1 MKIRADII
9 RMYREIHSWVGIVC
23 GLFLFVAFY
32 AGAITMFERPLQ
44 DWASPPVSLPP
55 PVALER
61 VPELL
66 EKTFAEHPEAR
77 KSYTVVLHPT
87 PSQPATLV
95 WGVPQR
101 MHGPSVANYSAL
113 AEDGSLV
120 TIKESPSEA
129 AHFINMLHQQVGL
142 WMPHEAGRLFMG
154 IVALLYAV
162 ALISGTLV
170 VLPGLIKNLF
180 AIRLGQNAKRMWLDL
195 HSMLG
200 LFSLPFHIIMA
211 LTSVVFAFHDEI
223 YVAEHA
229 LLGRSTV
236 QQQMH
241 GHSPSDQ
248 TERQREQRISGDLRV
263 PLEPA
268 QIVVA
273 IAKQAPGFSPE
284 TLIYDRSHGGH
295 LALRVTGSDPRYGAR
310 GASGGFAGVDPYSG
324 KLLSTDYLPGHQ
336 TFPMAVLTSFFVLHF
351 GSFGG
356 EGVRWGYAVLGLAG
370 AFMFYAGNQLWI
382 VSRRRRERGSGRV
395 EDTRATRVLCSLTIG
410 CSLGC
415 VAGVSA
421 VLAVA
426 PLHSAVG
433 KMLPVQIVYFA
444 TFLSCVVV
452 CFCIRERL
460 AIRLLLVAS
469 AVLTF
474 LMPVSAAFVTPLSH
488 ATTSSLIVD
497 GVALLYGA
505 FLMVWAVRPQAGQ
518 PLFRKEGVSGL
529 NRA

>member
-1 MKIRADII
+1 MKIRADIV

-55 PVALER
+55 PVSLER
-61 VPELL
+61 IPELL
-66 EKTFAEHPEAR
+66 EKTFTAHPEAR
-77 KSYTVVLHPT
+77 TAYTVVLHPT

-95 WGVPQR
+95 WGMPQR
-101 MHGPSVANYSAL
+101 MHGPAAATYSAL

-120 TIKESPSEA
+120 TKRQPPSEA
-129 AHFINMLHQQVGL
+129 AHFINILHQQVGL
-142 WMPHEAGRLFMG
+142 WMPSEAGRFFMG
-154 IVALLYAV
+154 AVALLYSV

-170 VLPGLIKNLF
+170 VLPGLAKNLF
-180 AIRLGQNAKRMWLDL
+180 AIRLGQNAKRVWLDL

-229 LLGRSTV
+229 LLGGGTAHQV
-236 QQQMH
+236 QGHPHGGRASSVHQQASV
-241 GHSPSDQ
+241 GEP
-248 TERQREQRISGDLRV
+248 RA
-263 PLEPA
+263 PLDPI
-268 QIVVA
+268 QIVEA
-273 IAKQAPGFSPE
+273 ISRQAPGFMPE
-284 TLIYDRSHGGH
+284 TLVYDGSHGGH
-295 LALRVTGSDPRYGAR
+295 LLLRVTGYDPRYGAR
-310 GASGGFAGVDPYSG
+310 GAGGGFAGVGPYSG
-324 KLLSTDYLPGHQ
+324 KVLSTDYLPGHQ
-336 TFPMAVLTSFFVLHF
+336 PPSMAVLTSFFVLHF

-395 EDTRATRVLCSLTIG
+395 EDTRSTRWLCSLTIG

-415 VAGVSA
+415 VAGIAA
-421 VLAVA
+421 VLAAA
-426 PLHSAVG
+426 PLLPVGG
-433 KMLPVQIVYFA
+433 KMLPVQVIYFA
-444 TFLSCVVV
+444 IFLSCVAV
-452 CFCIRERL
+452 CFCLKERR
-460 AIRLLLVAS
+460 AIRTLLSVS

-474 LMPVSAAFVTPLSH
+474 LMPVSGSVATPLFQT
-488 ATTSSLIVD
+488 TTSGLIVD
-497 GVALLYGA
+497 GTAVLYGA
-505 FLMVWAVRPQAGQ
+505 FLLLWAVWPQAGQ
-518 PLFRKEGVSGL
+518 PLFRDGQPSGL
-529 NRA
+529 SKA